1 MSKHG
6 YVLTIN
12 SKYIESEHPNKDEMK
27 EWHNAIC
34 KLAELN
40 TEILNKRTKNEEE
53 ALPFY
58 RYIAVGP
65 MECGKKEGRYHCHA
79 YVYCTKQKTIK
90 GQLKHWPSGTH
101 FDAAKGNVKQIIS
114 YITKGTHSKEFVR
127 SHPEECL
134 PLAYEYG
141 DRPAQGNRTD
151 LQNALDTYQN
161 VEEFMTEEPELYCKY
176 RNGIRDIYALKEEQK
191 PKYHEPVTV
200 IWNYG
205 ETGTGKTREAFED
218 PECVNVDYNNGFFT
232 NWKNA
237 KTISLEE
244 MNGSIPYKTLLK
256 ITDSYHNYY
265 KVNIKGGDKLVDLK
279 KIYISSSEHPA
290 RIYRRQN
297 EKDGSIKQLLRRCT
311 KIIHHTSKGKVDVT
325 NDELNTYDDIFE

>member
-27 EWHNAIC
+27 EWHNAVC
-34 KLAELN
+34 ELAKMN

-114 YITKGTHSKEFVR
+114 YITKGTHSKEYVR
-127 SHPEECL
+127 AHPEECL
-134 PLAYEYG
+134 SLAYEYG
-141 DRPAQGNRTD
+141 DRPEQGNRSD
-151 LQNALDTYQN
+151 LKTALETYKDLD
-161 VEEFMTEEPELYCKY
+161 EFMTEEPELYCRY
-176 RNGIRDIYALKEEQK
+176 RNGIRDIYALKERREIQRGFK
-191 PKYHEPVTV
+191 EPEV

-205 ETGTGKTREAFED
+205 ETGTGKTRDAYED
-218 PECVNVDYNNGFFT
+218 GGVFVQYNNGFFSDWG
-232 NWKNA
+232 NE
-237 KTISLEE
+237 KTIILDE
-244 MNGSIPYKTLLK
+244 MNGSIPYKTLLQF
-256 ITDSYHNYY
+256 TDGY
-265 KVNIKGGDKLVDLK
+265 KGAVANIKGGQKLINVK
-279 KIYISSSEHPA
+279 KIYITSSAHPKD
-290 RIYRRQN
+290 IYPRQN
-297 EKDGSIKQLLRRCT
+297 LKDGSITQLLRRCT
-311 KIIHHTSKGKVDVT
+311 KIVHYTRKGKIDVT
-325 NDELNTYDDIFE
+325 ADKLNTCDDIFE